1 MKDYDKNKEY
11 WDVNNLYDWAMLQ
24 KLPVNNFRRIKDS
37 SQFHDDFLKNYN
49 EESDTGY
56 FFLKLMPNILKN
68 YMNFI
73 MAYYLYLK
81 E

>member
-24 KLPVNNFRRIKDS
+24 KLPVNNLRRIKDS

-56 FFLKLMPNILKN
+56 FFLKLMLNILKN

-73 MAYYLYLK
+73 MANYLYLK

>member
-11 WDVNNLYDWAMLQ
+11 WDVNSLYDWAMLQ
-24 KLPVNNFRRIKDS
+24 KLPVNNLRRIKDS

-56 FFLKLMPNILKN
+56 FFLKLMLNILKN

-73 MAYYLYLK
+73 MANYLYLK

>member
-24 KLPVNNFRRIKDS
+24 KLPVNNLRRIKDS

-56 FFLKLMPNILKN
+56 FFLKLMLNILKN